1 VRCACVLS
9 AWLGASVSAL
19 GCGAGR
25 TPQEPTLQSAD
36 ERAIANLPV
45 VEPVEP
51 APEPELTPI
60 VVAPATA
67 AHAAV
72 QAKAV
77 GGPLPD
83 QPIVKFMPIEDATGD
98 ALASFHGALRK
109 LAAGEDADGKV
120 RVAVYGSSSVAADR
134 YTGYLRGYLQQRF
147 GDGGI
152 GYVAAVPLWRWHRHN
167 EVAVTA
173 TKGWSVEHG
182 QKKVI
187 REGGHLGLM
196 GASAIASRK
205 RVGSTIG
212 PALREW
218 YSPFAETSLVELH
231 YLRQPGGGRF
241 EVAIGSGKPTTV
253 VTRAKQVELGVVTP
267 KVGDHLEP
275 IAIKLRG
282 DGEVRLFGAVLERDE
297 PGVVVDALGV
307 GGTRAANML
316 VWDVPMWTQAIQA
329 RAPDLVVL
337 AYGANECMDEAEAID
352 TYRANLS
359 TVLARMKET
368 VPQASCLLVGPVD
381 FHSEDELTKAWTVR
395 ARLAPIIDTQ
405 RALAVEYGCGFFDMQ
420 KWMGGQGSM
429 DAWVTAELAKA
440 DHLHFSKLGYLYL
453 GRTLADALMYGY
465 DSSEQPKVASS
476 N

>member
-1 VRCACVLS
+1 MRGACVLS
-9 AWLGASVSAL
+9 VWLGVSILAL
-19 GCGAGR
+19 GCGASR
-25 TPQEPTLQSAD
+25 APQEPSLQSAD
-36 ERAIANLPV
+36 ERGIANPPV
-45 VEPVEP
+45 VSPVEPTP
-51 APEPELTPI
+51 APEPTPI
-60 VVAPATA
+60 VVPEATA
-67 AHAAV
+67 AHTAV
-72 QAKAV
+72 QTKAT
-77 GGPLPD
+77 GGPLPE
-83 QPIVKFMPIEDATGD
+83 QPLAKFMPIEDAKGD

-120 RVAVYGSSSVAADR
+120 RIAVYGSSSVAADR

-152 GYVAAVPLWRWHRHN
+152 GYVATVPLWRWHRHN

-205 RVGSTIG
+205 RVSTTIG
-212 PALREW
+212 PAAREW
-218 YSPFAETSLVELH
+218 YSPYAETSLVELH

-241 EVAIGSGKPTTV
+241 EVAIGDGKPMTV
-253 VTRAKQVELGVVTP
+253 VTRAKQAELGVVVP
-267 KVGDHLEP
+267 KVGARLDP

-316 VWDVPMWTQAIQA
+316 VWDVTMWQQAIQA

-337 AYGANECMDEAEAID
+337 AYGANECMDEAEAIE

-381 FHSEDELTKAWTVR
+381 FHSEDEVTKAWTVR
-395 ARLAPIIDTQ
+395 SRLAPIIDTQ
-405 RALAVEYGCGFFDMQ
+405 RALAAEYGCGFFDEQ

-465 DSSEQPKVASS
+465 DAAAAKIASS